1 MPSVYV
7 ASSLYNADR
16 AKEFVEIFRNNG
28 ISITHDW
35 TEHGRITDEE
45 QYRKYGELELYGVLD
60 ADLLFFVQ
68 PGRSGAHVELGAMLA
83 MVHTGHQKTI
93 VMLDE
98 SDSTEQK
105 TFYHLESINR
115 FTNASDAVE
124 FALRRLKND
133 SNE

>member
-7 ASSLYNADR
+7 ASSLYNAER
-16 AKEFVEIFRNNG
+16 AKEFVEIFRNND
-28 ISITHDW
+28 ILITHDW

-60 ADLLFFVQ
+60 ADLLFFVH

-83 MVHTGHQKTI
+83 MVHMGHQKTI

-105 TFYHLESINR
+105 TFYHLESVNR
-115 FTNASDAVE
+115 FTNAPAAIE